1 MTRFAFILIM
11 LLSVLESAHAQKI
24 RNASGTAL
32 SRLGEDMSMEE
43 LKEKLRH
50 EAIINAIENEFGTYV
65 TQESFVDVDDG
76 NTHFRIFGQTTIR
89 GEWLKTIK
97 EKFRESVKK
106 VKENGKVKHEL
117 WLALQIEGKVRE
129 LTRPDIDFDFFTTNC
144 RREACKT
151 TLFENGDPMYLF
163 FNTPADG
170 FLSVYAVEGD
180 EAFRLLPYQ
189 DMTGNYHNAVPVKAD
204 RDYVFFSNDEK
215 DDYFN
220 DFSRYL
226 VDELVMFTD
235 KEEEYLKLIVVFSTE
250 EYTKPILKGISE
262 DPEISYL
269 VPRSLPAETLKA
281 WLEDNRINN
290 MNFYYRQLTVRI
302 VK

>member
-1 MTRFAFILIM
+1 M

>member
-50 EAIINAIENEFGTYV
+50 EAIVNAIENEFGTYV

-89 GEWLKTIK
+89 GEWLKTTK
-97 EKFRESVKK
+97 EKFRETVKK
-106 VKENGKVKHEL
+106 VKENGITKHEL
-117 WLALQIEGKVRE
+117 WVSLNIEGKVRE
-129 LTRPDIDFDFFTTNC
+129 LTRPDIEFNFFTANC
-144 RREACKT
+144 RKDACET
-151 TLFENGDPMYLF
+151 TLFENGDPMYLYF
-163 FNTPADG
+163 TSPVDG
-170 FLSVYAVEGD
+170 YLSVFSVEGD
-180 EAFRLLPYQ
+180 EAYRLLPYQ
-189 DMTGNYHNAVPVKAD
+189 NMPGRYRNAIPVKAD
-204 RDYVFFSNDEK
+204 KKYVFFSSE
-215 DDYFN
+215 DDYFE

-226 VDELVMFTD
+226 ADELVMLTD
-235 KEEEYLKLIVVFSTE
+235 RDEEYLKLIVVFSTDE
-250 EYTKPILKGISE
+250 FVKPAMPGVSE
-262 DPEISYL
+262 DPEVDY
-269 VPRSLPAETLKA
+269 VMPRSLPAASLKA

-290 MNFYYRQLTVRI
+290 VNFYYRQLTVRI